1 MAQADDEGDT
11 EMAAETTDDVA
22 TRSRETTLYV
32 GVELSRSSWII
43 ALHCPTDG
51 GRIGYHSVAPGDVDN
66 LLEVIARRRG
76 RVARDL
82 GSCDRVLLTYEAGY
96 EGFWL
101 ERAIERRDAGLSVFM
116 NDPASLQVDRRSKK
130 VKTDRVDGK
139 KMVRALKAWDLGDKD
154 AMSWVRVPE
163 VAEEDARRL
172 LRERDVLMKEKQQHG
187 NRIRSALML
196 HGIFDVSPY
205 KSDFLVNLE
214 TVRTGYGD
222 GLPPRQHD
230 EIRREIVRLRL
241 VQGQIAEL
249 EVQKKELVAMGKA
262 DLEQAAPRAPSTM
275 AAVATEA
282 AAAAERPDQA
292 VAEVLEQ
299 DGGQEPNKD
308 GSGTCSGDH
317 STGATLTSL
326 KGIGED
332 GAILRGSDVFPK
344 AVDSVVAPLNPVV
357 SEGPGPDGD
366 QKSIEDRPGNSGCGA
381 IARMAATLTSLKGIG
396 ENDAILLSCEVFSR
410 DFANRR
416 QIGSWAGLTSVPW
429 QSGGVDH
436 EQGISKAGPG
446 RVRKHLIQM
455 SWRWLRFQPGSD
467 LTLWYQNRMAAG
479 ATGGERVKKRAKKRN
494 IVALAR
500 KLLIALWRFAT
511 QGLVPVGATG
521 S

>member
-1 MAQADDEGDT
+1 
-11 EMAAETTDDVA
+11 
-22 TRSRETTLYV
+22 
-32 GVELSRSSWII
+32 
-43 ALHCPTDG
+43 
-51 GRIGYHSVAPGDVDN
+51 
-66 LLEVIARRRG
+66 
-76 RVARDL
+76 
-82 GSCDRVLLTYEAGY
+82 
-96 EGFWL
+96 
-101 ERAIERRDAGLSVFM
+101 
-116 NDPASLQVDRRSKK
+116 
-130 VKTDRVDGK
+130 
-139 KMVRALKAWDLGDKD
+139 
-154 AMSWVRVPE
+154 
-163 VAEEDARRL
+163 
-172 LRERDVLMKEKQQHG
+172 
-187 NRIRSALML
+187 ML

-214 TVRTGYGD
+214 TVRTGYGE

-436 EQGISKAGPG
+436 EQGISKAGTRAQAPDPDVLALVAVSARQRPHALVSKPDGRWCYGWRAGEEAGEKAEHCGPRPQVADCAMALCNPG
-446 RVRKHLIQM
+446 PGPRWRDRVLSRRGEETTETQSFSSARRGHGK
-455 SWRWLRFQPGSD
+455 
-467 LTLWYQNRMAAG
+467 
-479 ATGGERVKKRAKKRN
+479 TG
-494 IVALAR
+494 
-500 KLLIALWRFAT
+500 
-511 QGLVPVGATG
+511 QGV
-521 S
+521 

>member
-1 MAQADDEGDT
+1 
-11 EMAAETTDDVA
+11 MAAETTDDVA
-22 TRSRETTLYV
+22 TSATETTLYA
-32 GVELSRSSWII
+32 GVELSRSSWMT

-51 GRIGYHSVAPGDVDN
+51 GKISYYTGPAGDVDN

-82 GSCDRVLLTYEAGY
+82 GSCDRVLLTSEAGY

-101 ERAIERRDAGLSVFM
+101 ARAIERRDVGISVFL
-116 NDPASLQVDRRSKK
+116 NDPASLQVDRRSKN
-130 VKTDRVDGK
+130 VKTDRVGGK
-139 KMVRALKAWDLGDKD
+139 KMVRALKAWDLGDND

-163 VAEEDARRL
+163 VSEEDARRL
-172 LRERDVLMKEKQQHG
+172 LRERDVLMKEKQRHG

-205 KSDFLVNLE
+205 KSDFLVKLE
-214 TVRTGYGD
+214 SVQTGYGEA
-222 GLPPRQHD
+222 LPPRQHD
-230 EIRREIVRLRL
+230 EIRREIARLHL
-241 VQGQIAEL
+241 LQDQIAEL
-249 EVQKKELVAMGKA
+249 EIQKKELVAMGKA
-262 DLEQAAPRAPSTM
+262 ALEQAAPRVPSIM

-282 AAAAERPDQA
+282 AAAAERADQA
-292 VAEVLEQ
+292 VAEVLEP
-299 DGGQEPNKD
+299 DGGQEPIKD
-308 GSGTCSGDH
+308 GLGTCSGEN
-317 STGATLTSL
+317 SASATLTSL
-326 KGIGED
+326 KGIGEND
-332 GAILRGSDVFPK
+332 AILLGSDVFPK
-344 AVDSVVAPLNPVV
+344 AVDGATPPENPVV
-357 SEGPGPDGD
+357 AEVPGQDGA
-366 QKSIEDRPGNSGCGA
+366 QKSIEGLSGYSGCGAA

-396 ENDAILLSCEVFSR
+396 ENDAILLSGEVFSR

-429 QSGGVDH
+429 QSGRVDH

-467 LTLWYQNRMAAG
+467 LALWYQNRMTAVAS
-479 ATGGERVKKRAKKRN
+479 ASERLKKRAKKRN

>member
-214 TVRTGYGD
+214 TVRTGYGE

-396 ENDAILLSCEVFSR
+396 ENDAILRHPDLCGFLDLSFSVVR
-410 DFANRR
+410 ACRGWHFGFRTQFEFVDR
-416 QIGSWAGLTSVPW
+416 QGSKMARGSAL
-429 QSGGVDH
+429 G
-436 EQGISKAGPG
+436 GPG
-446 RVRKHLIQM
+446 RVNSVLRPGSARGGGGDRKRRPQDRKTIKHLAPDPV
-455 SWRWLRFQPGSD
+455 RRDRG
-467 LTLWYQNRMAAG
+467 RH
-479 ATGGERVKKRAKKRN
+479 ER
-494 IVALAR
+494 
-500 KLLIALWRFAT
+500 
-511 QGLVPVGATG
+511 
-521 S
+521 